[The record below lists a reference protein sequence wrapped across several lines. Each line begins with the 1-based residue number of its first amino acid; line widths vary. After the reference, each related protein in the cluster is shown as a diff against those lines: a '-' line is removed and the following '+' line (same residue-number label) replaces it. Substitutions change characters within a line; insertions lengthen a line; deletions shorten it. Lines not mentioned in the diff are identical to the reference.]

1 MSDEARSE
9 LFPDEPV
16 SISNRDKLECI
27 EREIRYRERV
37 YTRRWREGKMTLTQ
51 ARREIAIMR
60 VIAAEYRAKTES

>member
-1 MSDEARSE
+1 MSDDAE

-16 SISNRDKLECI
+16 SVSDRDKLECI
-27 EREIRYRERV
+27 EREIHYRERV
-37 YTRRWREGKMTLTQ
+37 YIRRWREGKMTLTQ